1 MQPKKVVK
9 VNTLMS
15 TSLLSFTDTRLNIRN
30 LQLSLCVHSV
40 CRCGRQK
47 PNSETRARLM
57 EIFQNNKLK
66 S

>member
-1 MQPKKVVK
+1 MNEHQPPPSQFP
-9 VNTLMS
+9 TE
-15 TSLLSFTDTRLNIRN
+15 LLLFVRN

-47 PNSETRARLM
+47 PNSDTRARLM
-57 EIFQNNKLK
+57 EIFHNNKLR